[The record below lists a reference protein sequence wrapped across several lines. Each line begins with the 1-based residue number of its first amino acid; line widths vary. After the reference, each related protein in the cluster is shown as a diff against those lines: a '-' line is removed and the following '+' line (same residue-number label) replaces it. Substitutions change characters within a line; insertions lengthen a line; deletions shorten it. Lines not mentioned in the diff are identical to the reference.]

1 MSIPSPIKITPVGV
15 LHCELHDRFNTPRNY
30 DISEITG
37 TIEIFPDFAEAMAD
51 IRPGQK
57 IMVLYFFHQADR
69 DIQKVYPRG
78 DRSRGLTGVFS
89 TRSPMRPNPI
99 AVSEVEVLAV
109 EAGQIEVKG
118 VDALDGT
125 PVVDIKKVV

>member
-1 MSIPSPIKITPVGV
+1 MDENDIRLEPVGV
-15 LHCELHDRFNTPRNY
+15 LHCGLRDRSEVPRNY
-30 DISEITG
+30 DISDVTG
-37 TIEIFPDFAEAMAD
+37 EIEIFPAYHEAMAD
-51 IRPGQK
+51 IEPGQE
-57 IMVLYFFHQADR
+57 IVVLYFFHKADR
-69 DIQKVYPRG
+69 TVQKVYPRG

-109 EAGQIEVKG
+109 EPGRIRIKG

-125 PVVDIKKVV
+125 PVIDIKKKV